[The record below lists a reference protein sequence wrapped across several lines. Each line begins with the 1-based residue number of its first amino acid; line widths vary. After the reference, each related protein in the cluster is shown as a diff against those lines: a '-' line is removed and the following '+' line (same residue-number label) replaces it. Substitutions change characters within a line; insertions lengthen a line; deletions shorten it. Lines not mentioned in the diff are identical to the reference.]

1 MLNILVYH
9 AKFNQMKK
17 SIFVSVF
24 ASIILF
30 SCQSKGVQQEQKNNS
45 VDKAIPAIAAMTDHN
60 SKNSLDW
67 AGKYEGTL
75 PCADCEGIKYIVEL
89 KKDGNFF
96 IEQEYLGKE
105 TVYQDEGFY
114 KWDASGNVL
123 HLNSNVS
130 PLVLKVEENRLK
142 VLDQQGKEIT
152 GNLKDKYILKKLK

>member
-1 MLNILVYH
+1 
-9 AKFNQMKK
+9 MKK
-17 SIFVSVF
+17 SIFASIF
-24 ASIILF
+24 ASFIIF
-30 SCQSKGVQQEQKNNS
+30 SCQSKGVQQEQKN
-45 VDKAIPAIAAMTDHN
+45 TDSSKEITEAVKKEHN
-60 SKNSLDW
+60 SMNSLDW
-67 AGKYEGTL
+67 SGKYEGIL

-152 GNLKDKYILKKLK
+152 GNLKDKYILKKTK

>member
-1 MLNILVYH
+1 
-9 AKFNQMKK
+9 MKK
-17 SIFVSVF
+17 SIFASIF
-24 ASIILF
+24 ASFIIF
-30 SCQSKGVQQEQKNNS
+30 SCQSKGVQQEEK
-45 VDKAIPAIAAMTDHN
+45 KAETKAEVMKVVKEHN
-60 SKNSLDW
+60 AKNSLDW
-67 AGKYEGTL
+67 DGKYEGVL

-96 IEQEYLGKE
+96 IEQEYLGRE

-142 VLDQQGKEIT
+142 VLDQEGKEIS
-152 GNLKDKYILKKLK
+152 GNLKEKYILKKVK

>member
-1 MLNILVYH
+1 MISFALVGLILTSCET
-9 AKFNQMKK
+9 KK
-17 SIFVSVF
+17 EETVQSSVNLVSVNSQQDTIKKD
-24 ASIILF
+24 SIVTTGDN
-30 SCQSKGVQQEQKNNS
+30 SKTS
-45 VDKAIPAIAAMTDHN
+45 VD
-60 SKNSLDW
+60 W
-67 AGKYEGTL
+67 VGKYEGTL

-142 VLDQQGKEIT
+142 VLDQEGKEIT
-152 GNLKDKYILKKLK
+152 GNLKDKYILKKIK

>member
-1 MLNILVYH
+1 
-9 AKFNQMKK
+9 MKK
-17 SIFVSVF
+17 SIFASVF
-24 ASIILF
+24 ASFIIF
-30 SCQSKGVQQEQKNNS
+30 SCQSKGVQQEQKN
-45 VDKAIPAIAAMTDHN
+45 TDASKEITEAVKKEHN
-60 SKNSLDW
+60 SMNSLDW
-67 AGKYEGTL
+67 VGKYEGTL

-114 KWDASGNVL
+114 KWDASGNIL

-142 VLDQQGKEIT
+142 VLDQQGKEIS
-152 GNLKDKYILKKLK
+152 GNLKEKYILKKLK

>member
-1 MLNILVYH
+1 
-9 AKFNQMKK
+9 MKK
-17 SIFVSVF
+17 SIFASIF
-24 ASIILF
+24 ASFIIF

-45 VDKAIPAIAAMTDHN
+45 IDNAIPAIVAMAEHN
-60 SKNSLDW
+60 SKNSLNW
-67 AGKYEGTL
+67 VGKYEGIL

-114 KWDASGNVL
+114 KWDAL

-152 GNLKDKYILKKLK
+152 GNLKDKYILKKTK

>member
-1 MLNILVYH
+1 MLKNHNFQEMKKTISFLILTMFVIFSCH
-9 AKFNQMKK
+9 SKK
-17 SIFVSVF
+17 SIQ
-24 ASIILF
+24 AEETQIET
-30 SCQSKGVQQEQKNNS
+30 KAET
-45 VDKAIPAIAAMTDHN
+45 KAIVKEHN

-67 AGKYEGTL
+67 AGKYEGVI

-114 KWDASGNVL
+114 KWDSSNNIL

-130 PLVLKVEENRLK
+130 PLILKVEENRLK
-142 VLDQQGKEIT
+142 VLDQEGKVIT
-152 GNLKDKYILKKLK
+152 GSLKDKYILKKVK

>member
-1 MLNILVYH
+1 
-9 AKFNQMKK
+9 MKK
-17 SIFVSVF
+17 SIFASIF
-24 ASIILF
+24 ASFIIF
-30 SCQSKGVQQEQKNNS
+30 SCQSKGVQQEQKN
-45 VDKAIPAIAAMTDHN
+45 TDSFKEITEAVNKEHN
-60 SKNSLDW
+60 SMNSLDW
-67 AGKYEGTL
+67 AGKYEGIL

-123 HLNSNVS
+123 HLNSNIS

-152 GNLKDKYILKKLK
+152 GNLTDKYILKKTK

>member
-1 MLNILVYH
+1 
-9 AKFNQMKK
+9 MKK
-17 SIFVSVF
+17 SIFASIF
-24 ASIILF
+24 ASFIIF
-30 SCQSKGVQQEQKNNS
+30 SCQSKGVQQEEKKAELTQNS
-45 VDKAIPAIAAMTDHN
+45 TEVFKAEHN

-67 AGKYEGTL
+67 AGHYEGTL

-114 KWDASGNVL
+114 KWDASGNIL

-142 VLDQQGKEIT
+142 VLDQQGKEIS
-152 GNLKDKYILKKLK
+152 GNLKDKYILKKVK

>member
-1 MLNILVYH
+1 
-9 AKFNQMKK
+9 MKK
-17 SIFVSVF
+17 SIFASIF
-24 ASIILF
+24 ASFIIF
-30 SCQSKGVQQEQKNNS
+30 SCQSKGVQQEQKN
-45 VDKAIPAIAAMTDHN
+45 TDSSKEITEVVKKEHN
-60 SKNSLDW
+60 SMNSLDW
-67 AGKYEGTL
+67 AGKYEGIL

-123 HLNSNVS
+123 HLNSNIS

-152 GNLKDKYILKKLK
+152 GNLKDKYILKKTK

>member
-1 MLNILVYH
+1 
-9 AKFNQMKK
+9 MKR
-17 SIFVSVF
+17 SIF
-24 ASIILF
+24 ASIFASILLF
-30 SCQSKGVQQEQKNNS
+30 SCQSKGVQNEENKTET
-45 VDKAIPAIAAMTDHN
+45 KAEVAAETKEHN
-60 SKNSLDW
+60 AMNSLDW
-67 AGKYEGTL
+67 AGNYVGTL
-75 PCADCEGIKYIVEL
+75 PCADCEGIKYSVEL

-152 GNLKDKYILKKLK
+152 GNLKDKYILKKIK

>member
-1 MLNILVYH
+1 
-9 AKFNQMKK
+9 MKK
-17 SIFVSVF
+17 SIIASVF
-24 ASIILF
+24 ASFILF
-30 SCQSKGVQQEQKNNS
+30 SCNKRAVPVEPQEVGFENKTGEVSNLNS
-45 VDKAIPAIAAMTDHN
+45 HN

-67 AGKYEGTL
+67 AGEYVGTL
-75 PCADCEGIKYIVEL
+75 PCADCEGIKYSVVL
-89 KKDGNFF
+89 QKDGNFAL
-96 IEQEYLGKE
+96 EQEYLGKE

-152 GNLKDKYILKKLK
+152 GNLKDKYILKKTK